1 MKKTV
6 RMLGLC
12 ALVALA
18 FTACKKNDTNG
29 KVKFTATINQPSS
42 NERTYIANLDANGS
56 KVLRWAGGEE
66 INLFNKALTENNH
79 MPFVVLDYNNKH
91 AYFEGDSQ
99 FLAGMGTPNNYIA
112 FYPNAVENTDGLVE
126 MTIPDQQSYS
136 MFKVANEIYPM
147 YGFNTTDYN
156 IDFHSHV
163 GVLGLRFR
171 LDPGVY
177 GNYESS
183 VEIPLQKIILT
194 GFNNAGTGDAD
205 VLAGTM
211 VYDLDGNYT
220 MVNTGNVIELT
231 GGSLNNQNFTEFDFI
246 LPEGALA
253 NGFTVQIIRDNGTSI
268 TYEGKSVSE
277 GGQAIVAERITYMPE
292 IYVIKTFE

>member
-6 RMLGLC
+6 RLLGLC

-42 NERTYIANLDANGS
+42 NERTYIANLDGDGN
-56 KVLRWAGGEE
+56 KVLKWGGGEE
-66 INLFNKALTENNH
+66 INLFNRTLTENNH
-79 MPFVVLDYNNKH
+79 MPFVVMSYNNKH

-112 FYPNAVENTDGLVE
+112 FYPNAVENADGHVE
-126 MTIPDQQSYS
+126 MTIPDQQAFSS
-136 MFKVANEIYPM
+136 FRIANEIYPM
-147 YGFNTTDYN
+147 YGFNRDYN
-156 IDFHSHV
+156 IDFRSHA
-163 GVLGLRFR
+163 GVFR
-171 LDPGVY
+171 LKFILDHEVY
-177 GNYESS
+177 GADGSP

-220 MVNTGNVIELT
+220 MENTTNVVELI
-231 GGSLNNQNFTEFDFI
+231 GGSLKNEYWTDFYFI

-268 TYEGKSVSE
+268 TYQGASVSQ
-277 GGQAIVAERITYMPE
+277 GGQAIVAEHITSMPE
-292 IYVIKTFE
+292 WYIGETFE